1 MVISVFY
8 VEYIHVLLKLLVVV
22 MTDASVYLSDDPP
35 LHYTLK
41 VNPFSE
47 LSNLLSKTGT
57 AKYDS
62 CDFESGGYKW

>member
-1 MVISVFY
+1 
-8 VEYIHVLLKLLVVV
+8 